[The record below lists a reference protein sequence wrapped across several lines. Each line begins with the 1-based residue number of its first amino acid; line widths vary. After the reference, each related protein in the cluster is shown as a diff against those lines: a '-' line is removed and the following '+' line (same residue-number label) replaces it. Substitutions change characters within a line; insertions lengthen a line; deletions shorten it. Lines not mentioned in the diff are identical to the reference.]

1 MDTSSSPKVDARVA
15 GASHQRVE
23 HIACAVGIGEE
34 LPIRFF
40 VKRNPEITKQI
51 DRPVRRKCAEHLAHD
66 RALAP
71 PEIRFVDDG
80 VGDVTPGAAADED
93 FRSRFSGPF
102 QEHDP
107 PGRVRPPRKD
117 RSCETSRAGTHD
129 HDRVRH
135 SLITLIIAAYTAVVS
150 LFFVLQQA

>member
-1 MDTSSSPKVDARVA
+1 MDTDTRPEVDAPDAGAPQQRLEDVA
-15 GASHQRVE
+15 GA
-23 HIACAVGIGEE
+23 VGIREQ
-34 LPIRFF
+34 LPVRFL
-40 VKRNPEITKQI
+40 VKRNLEIAEQI
-51 DRPVRRKCAEHLAHD
+51 DRPVRRECAEHLAHD